1 MCLERLRGLCTAGEE
16 HACVWGST
24 LVDLGE
30 FVSGLDA
37 PRPPGPCLDTIF
49 VNTEMHDMLFR
60 GISTGNG
67 RLGGDPYHE
76 WERPCQNMA
85 IVGEITSLHHREIPR
100 GCTFAVA
107 SAQGPVFVHGPTA
120 ISCTEDRLEAFRH
133 CGIEDPPPGSRGCP
147 WGCGFRAVWDK
158 SNALWGSTRYG
169 TGGSAGSAPA
179 FEESASA
186 AMVGAHATPIPPV
199 RPATLPEFRRGAF
212 APALR
217 ICSPAWIVQ
226 DPVPPQGPMAEKPR
240 GRALQRT
247 RIVGNPVPL

>member
-1 MCLERLRGLCTAGEE
+1 MPKHGPSWAGSR
-16 HACVWGST
+16 ST
-24 LVDLGE
+24 TGRCRAAAHLPWRPRRVQYLSTG
-30 FVSGLDA
+30 
-37 PRPPGPCLDTIF
+37 RPPYPA
-49 VNTEMHDMLFR
+49 R
-60 GISTGNG
+60 GAG
-67 RLGGDPYHE
+67 
-76 WERPCQNMA
+76 Q
-85 IVGEITSLHHREIPR
+85 
-100 GCTFAVA
+100 
-107 SAQGPVFVHGPTA
+107 
-120 ISCTEDRLEAFRH
+120 RH
-133 CGIEDPPPGSRGCP
+133 FGIAGLIIRPPGSRGCP

-186 AMVGAHATPIPPV
+186 AMVGAHAAPIPPA

-240 GRALQRT
+240 GRALQRA